1 MGKRI
6 LIVEDEQI
14 IGEDIKRTLEQFG
27 YSVIDVIA
35 SGEEA
40 LQKIDKLNPDM
51 ILMDIMLGETLTGI
65 ETANEVLKSYDI
77 PILYL
82 TAYANEKILE
92 EAKLTQ
98 PYGYIIKPF
107 EEKELRAT
115 IEMAFYRHRM
125 ENTLKESEKK
135 HRILFN
141 NIIDP
146 IFIFSKEN
154 LHFLDCNNSVIEN
167 YGYSKEELKQMT
179 PFDLHPKSEYEK
191 VQHYVKKI
199 TIEPVIYNHLT
210 KEGKKILVEILSKEI
225 TYESKSAILSIAHNI
240 TERIKAKEKLKETQ
254 ERLTIVFKNVPN
266 IILYEI
272 GGGRRFVSENIIKL
286 LGYPAQEFIKDKKK
300 FTSLIHKDDRE
311 IIRQKI
317 IAWRETGSTEMLTLW
332 YRINHSSGNN
342 IWIEDRMVA
351 ITPANGKKY
360 ITGVLIDNSDLKKAD
375 EALKISQS
383 RYKAVVE
390 DQTEYIARFLQDTTL
405 TFVNEAY
412 CRFAGKSNE
421 YLIGTKWLNEIP
433 SDKKMEF
440 QKIFN
445 SLTIKDTV
453 ATREFETEL
462 EDGTAI
468 WTEWTFRALFD
479 ENGNF
484 IEFQSVGKDITDRK
498 NAEVEKQKIQD
509 QLFQSQKMEVVGR
522 LAGGIA
528 HDFNNLLTAINGYAD
543 LAKAK
548 LDSNDPAAGDI
559 TVIKECGEKAAKL
572 TQQLLG
578 FSRRQIT
585 DKKIIDLNIVIQ
597 DLNKML
603 IRLIDEEIEL
613 KTCTSKEQCIV
624 NADSGQ
630 IEQVLV
636 NLVVNARD
644 AMPKSG
650 VITISTI
657 NETITA
663 KKAKKLGFEQSG
675 KYTLTTVQDT
685 GSGIPEDIREK
696 IFEPFFT
703 TKELG
708 KGTGLGLA
716 TVFGIIK
723 QNDGHIIVESEVGKG
738 TCLKFYLPYV
748 EADISKS
755 ETITIEGEEL
765 PRGNE
770 TILLVEDEES
780 IREFVASILEEYGYN
795 VLEAINGEEG
805 LRVANERKEPIDLL
819 LSDIRIPKISGPKLS
834 ELLKKNHPETRALFI
849 SGYTDDDNILKEIS
863 KSNAGFLHKPFSFT
877 ALVNKVREVLD
888 KKRNLNEK
896 T

>member
-1 MGKRI
+1 MEKRI
-6 LIVEDEQI
+6 LVVEDEQI

-27 YSVIDVIA
+27 YSIIGIMTT
-35 SGEEA
+35 GEET

-51 ILMDIMLGETLTGI
+51 ILMDIMLGGTLTGI

-82 TAYANEKILE
+82 TAYANDKILE

-98 PYGYIIKPF
+98 PFGYIIKPF
-107 EEKELRAT
+107 EEKELRAS

-135 HRILFN
+135 YRILFN
-141 NIIDP
+141 NIMDP

-154 LHFLDCNNSVIEN
+154 LHFLDCNNSVVSN
-167 YGYSKEELKQMT
+167 YGYSKKELKKMT

-199 TIEPVIYNHLT
+199 TAEPVIYNHLT
-210 KEGKKILVEILSKEI
+210 KEGKKILVEVLSKEI
-225 TYESKSAILSIAHNI
+225 TYENKSAILSIAHNI
-240 TERIKAKEKLKETQ
+240 TERIKAREKLKETQ
-254 ERLTIVFKNVPN
+254 ERLSVVFKNVPN

-272 GGGRRFVSENIIKL
+272 GGDRRFISENIIKL
-286 LGYPAQEFIKDKKK
+286 LGYPAEEFIKDKKK
-300 FTSLIHKDDRE
+300 FSNLIHKDDRL
-311 IIRQKI
+311 IIRKKVN
-317 IAWRETGSTEMLTLW
+317 AWKESESSEMLTLW
-332 YRINHSSGNN
+332 YRIKHSSGTT

-351 ITPANGKKY
+351 ITPADDKKY

-390 DQTEYIARFLQDTTL
+390 DQTEYIARFLQDTML
-405 TFVNEAY
+405 TFVNKAY

-421 YLIGTKWLNEIP
+421 DLIGTKWLNNISSE
-433 SDKKMEF
+433 KKVKF

-445 SLTIKDTV
+445 SLTIQDPV

-462 EDGTAI
+462 DDGTAI

-479 ENGNF
+479 ENRNF

-498 NAEVEKQKIQD
+498 NAEVEKQKIQE

-548 LDSNDPAAGDI
+548 LDSNDPAADDI
-559 TVIKECGEKAAKL
+559 TVIIECGEKAAKL

-585 DKKIIDLNIVIQ
+585 DKKIIDLNVVIQ
-597 DLNKML
+597 DLDKML
-603 IRLIDEEIEL
+603 TRLIGKEIEL
-613 KTCTSKEQCIV
+613 KTRTSKEQCIV
-624 NADSGQ
+624 NADPGQ

-636 NLVVNARD
+636 NLIVNARD
-644 AMPKSG
+644 AKPKDG

-657 NETITA
+657 NEMITTE
-663 KKAKKLGFEQSG
+663 KAKKLGFEQSG
-675 KYTLTTVQDT
+675 KYTLTSVQDT
-685 GSGIPEDIREK
+685 GSGIPENIRDK

-716 TVFGIIK
+716 TVYGIIK
-723 QNDGHIIVESEVGKG
+723 QNDGHIIVDSEIGKG
-738 TCLKFYLPYV
+738 TCFEFYLPYV
-748 EADISKS
+748 EADISIS
-755 ETITIEGEEL
+755 EAKAIEEEEL

-795 VLEAINGEEG
+795 ILEAINGEEG
-805 LRVANERKEPIDLL
+805 LQLAKDYKEPIELL
-819 LSDIRIPKISGPKLS
+819 LSDIRMPKMSGPKLS
-834 ELLKKNHPETRALFI
+834 ELLKNDHPETKALFI
-849 SGYTDDDNILKEIS
+849 SGHTDDDVLQEIS
-863 KSNAGFLHKPFSFT
+863 RSNAGFLHKPFSFT

-888 KKRNLNEK
+888 TKRNLNEK

>member
-6 LIVEDEQI
+6 LVVEDEQI

-27 YSVIDVIA
+27 YSVIDVLA

-40 LQKIDKLNPDM
+40 LQKLDKLNPDM

-65 ETANEVLKSYDI
+65 ETANKVLKSYDI

-146 IFIFSKEN
+146 IFIFSKED
-154 LHFLDCNNSVIEN
+154 LHFLDCNNSVISN
-167 YGYSKEELKQMT
+167 YGYSKKELTQMT

-191 VQHYVKKI
+191 VQRYVKEI
-199 TIEPVIYNHLT
+199 TVEPIIYNHLT
-210 KEGKKILVEILSKEI
+210 KSGKKINVEIHSKEI
-225 TYESKSAILSIAHNI
+225 IYEDNAAILSIAHDI
-240 TERIKAKEKLKETQ
+240 TERKKAEEKLKETQ
-254 ERLTIVFKNVPN
+254 ERLSIVFKNVPN

-272 GGGRRFVSENIIKL
+272 GGGRRFISENIIKL
-286 LGYPAQEFIKDKKK
+286 LGYPAKEFIKDKKK
-300 FTSLIHKDDRE
+300 FTNLIHNDDRE
-311 IIRQKI
+311 IIKQKI
-317 IAWRETGSTEMLTLW
+317 NTWKESGYSEMLTLW
-332 YRINHSSGNN
+332 YRIKHASGTT

-351 ITPANGKKY
+351 INPPSDKKY
-360 ITGVLIDNSDLKKAD
+360 ITGVLIDNSDLKRAD

-383 RYKAVVE
+383 RFKAVVE

-405 TFVNEAY
+405 TFVNRAY
-412 CRFAGKSNE
+412 CRFTGKSNE
-421 YLIGTKWLNEIP
+421 DLIGTKWLNDFSTKNKE
-433 SDKKMEF
+433 EF
-440 QKIFN
+440 LKIFS
-445 SLTIKDTV
+445 SLTIEDPV
-453 ATREFETEL
+453 AIRESKTEL
-462 EDGTAI
+462 DDLDAT

-543 LAKAK
+543 LAKNK
-548 LDSNDPAAGDI
+548 LANNDPAAEDLD
-559 TVIKECGEKAAKL
+559 VIKECGEKAAKL

-603 IRLIDEEIEL
+603 TRLIGEEIEL

-630 IEQVLV
+630 IEQVLI
-636 NLVVNARD
+636 NLIVNARD
-644 AMPKSG
+644 AMPKGG

-657 NETITA
+657 IETINA
-663 KKAKKLGFEQSG
+663 KEAKKLGLEQSG
-675 KYTLTTVQDT
+675 KYTVTSIQDI
-685 GSGIPEDIREK
+685 GSGISEDIREK

-708 KGTGLGLA
+708 EGTGLGLA
-716 TVFGIIK
+716 TVYGIIK

-738 TCLKFYLPYV
+738 TCFRFYLPYV

-755 ETITIEGEEL
+755 ETKAIEDEEL

-795 VLEAINGEEG
+795 ILEAINGEEG
-805 LRVANERKEPIDLL
+805 LQLAKDYKEPIDLL
-819 LSDIRIPKISGPKLS
+819 LSDIRMPKMSGPKLS
-834 ELLKKNHPETRALFI
+834 ELLKKDHQETKALFI
-849 SGYTDDDNILKEIS
+849 SGHTDDDVLQEIS
-863 KSNAGFLHKPFSFT
+863 RSNAGFLHKPFSFT

-888 KKRNLNEK
+888 KKG

>member
-6 LIVEDEQI
+6 LVVEDEQI

-27 YSVIDVIA
+27 YSVIDVMA
-35 SGEEA
+35 TGEKT

-51 ILMDIMLGETLTGI
+51 ILMDIMLGGTLTGI

-92 EAKLTQ
+92 DAKLTQ

-107 EEKELRAT
+107 EEKELRAS
-115 IEMAFYRHRM
+115 IEMAFYRHQM

-135 HRILFN
+135 YRILFN

-146 IFIFSKEN
+146 IFIFSKED
-154 LHFLDCNNSVIEN
+154 LHFLDCNNSVISN
-167 YGYSKEELKQMT
+167 YGYSKKELKKMT

-199 TIEPVIYNHLT
+199 TAKPVIYNHLI
-210 KEGKKILVEILSKEI
+210 KEGKKILVEVLSKEI
-225 TYESKSAILSIAHNI
+225 TYEGKSAILSIAHNI
-240 TERIKAKEKLKETQ
+240 SERIKAKEKLKETQ
-254 ERLTIVFKNVPN
+254 ERLSVVFKNVPN

-272 GGGRRFVSENIIKL
+272 GGSRRFISENIIKL
-286 LGYPAQEFIKDKKK
+286 LGYQAEEFIKDKKK
-300 FTSLIHKDDRE
+300 FTSLIHKDDRL
-311 IIRQKI
+311 IIRKKI
-317 IAWRETGSTEMLTLW
+317 NAWKESGSSEMLTLW
-332 YRINHSSGNN
+332 YRIKHSSGSI

-351 ITPANGKKY
+351 ITPADDKKY

-383 RYKAVVE
+383 RFKAVVE
-390 DQTEYIARFLQDTTL
+390 DQTEYIARFLQDTML
-405 TFVNEAY
+405 TFVNKAY

-421 YLIGTKWLNEIP
+421 DLIGTKWLNNISTE
-433 SDKKMEF
+433 KKEYF
-440 QKIFN
+440 LEVFK
-445 SLTIKDTV
+445 SLTIEEPV
-453 ATREFETEL
+453 ATREFETKL

-498 NAEVEKQKIQD
+498 NAEVEKQKI
-509 QLFQSQKMEVVGR
+509 
-522 LAGGIA
+522 

-548 LDSNDPAAGDI
+548 LDSNDPAVDDI

-585 DKKIIDLNIVIQ
+585 DKKIIDLNVVIQ

-603 IRLIDEEIEL
+603 TRLIGQEIEL

-624 NADSGQ
+624 NADPGQ

-636 NLVVNARD
+636 NLIVNARD
-644 AMPKSG
+644 AKPKDG
-650 VITISTI
+650 IITISTI
-657 NETITA
+657 NETITTE
-663 KKAKKLGFEQSG
+663 KAKKLGFEQSG
-675 KYTLTTVQDT
+675 KYTLTSVQDI

-716 TVFGIIK
+716 TVYGIIK
-723 QNDGHIIVESEVGKG
+723 QNDGHIIVESEIGKG

-748 EADISKS
+748 EAVISKS
-755 ETITIEGEEL
+755 ETKAIEEEEL

-795 VLEAINGEEG
+795 ILEAINGEEG
-805 LRVANERKEPIDLL
+805 LQLAKDYKEPIDLL
-819 LSDIRIPKISGPKLS
+819 LSDIRMPKMSGPKLS
-834 ELLKKNHPETRALFI
+834 ELLKNDHPETKALFI
-849 SGYTDDDNILKEIS
+849 SGHTDDDVLQEIS
-863 KSNAGFLHKPFSFT
+863 RLNAGFLHKPFSST

-888 KKRNLNEK
+888 TKRNLNEK

>member
-27 YSVIDVIA
+27 YSVIDVM
-35 SGEEA
+35 STGEET

-51 ILMDIMLGETLTGI
+51 ILMDIMLGGTLTGI

-82 TAYANEKILE
+82 TAFASEKILE
-92 EAKLTQ
+92 EAKMTQ
-98 PYGYIIKPF
+98 PHGYIIKPF
-107 EEKELRAT
+107 EEKELRAS
-115 IEMAFYRHRM
+115 IEMAFYRHQM

-135 HRILFN
+135 YRILFN

-146 IFIFSKEN
+146 IFIFSKED
-154 LHFLDCNNSVIEN
+154 LHFLDCNNSVISN
-167 YGYSKEELKQMT
+167 YGYSKEELKKMT
-179 PFDLHPKSEYEK
+179 PFDLHPESEYEK
-191 VQHYVKKI
+191 VQNNVKKI
-199 TIEPVIYNHLT
+199 PAEPDIYNHLT
-210 KEGKKILVEILSKEI
+210 KSGEKINVEIHSKEI
-225 TYESKSAILSIAHNI
+225 VYEDKASILSIAHNI
-240 TERIKAKEKLKETQ
+240 TKRMKAEEKLKKTQ
-254 ERLTIVFKNVPN
+254 NRLTVVFNNFPN

-272 GGGRRFVSENIIKL
+272 GGGRRFVSENVIKL
-286 LGYPAQEFIKDKKK
+286 LGYPAEEFIKNKKK
-300 FTSLIHKDDRE
+300 FISIMHKDDRE

-317 IAWRETGSTEMLTLW
+317 NAWREGGSSEMLTLW
-332 YRINHSSGNN
+332 YRIKHALGTI
-342 IWIEDRMVA
+342 IWVEDRMVA
-351 ITPANGKKY
+351 ITPTNGEKY

-383 RYKAVVE
+383 RFKAVVE

-405 TFVNEAY
+405 TFVNKAY
-412 CRFAGKSNE
+412 CRYAGKSNE
-421 YLIGTKWLNEIP
+421 DLIGTKWLNDISTE
-433 SDKKMEF
+433 KKENF
-440 QKIFN
+440 LEVFK
-445 SLTIKDTV
+445 SLTNKNPV
-453 ATREFETEL
+453 ATREFKTEL
-462 EDGTAI
+462 KDGTAI

-479 ENGNF
+479 ENENF
-484 IEFQSVGKDITDRK
+484 IEFQSVGKDISDRK
-498 NAEVEKQKIQD
+498 NAEIEKQKTQD
-509 QLFQSQKMEVVGR
+509 QLYQSQKMEVVGR

-528 HDFNNLLTAINGYAD
+528 HDFNNLLTAINGYAE
-543 LAKAK
+543 LAKTK
-548 LDSNDPAAGDI
+548 LDVNDPVTEDI
-559 TVIKECGEKAAKL
+559 DVIKECGEKAAKL

-585 DKKIIDLNIVIQ
+585 DKKIINLNVVIY

-603 IRLIDEEIEL
+603 IRLIGKEVEL
-613 KTCTSKEQCIV
+613 KTSTSNEQCIV

-630 IEQVLV
+630 IEQVLA

-644 AMPKSG
+644 AMPKGG

-663 KKAKKLGFEQSG
+663 EKAKKFGFEQSG
-675 KYTLTTVQDT
+675 KYTVTSVQDT
-685 GSGIPEDIREK
+685 GSGIPKDIREN

-716 TVFGIIK
+716 TVYGIIK

-738 TCLKFYLPYV
+738 TCFKFYLPYV
-748 EADISKS
+748 EEDIPKP
-755 ETITIEGEEL
+755 ETEAIEEEEL

-770 TILLVEDEES
+770 TILLVEDEEN
-780 IREFVASILEEYGYN
+780 IREFVASILAEYGYN
-795 VLEAINGEEG
+795 ILEAINGEEG
-805 LRVANERKEPIDLL
+805 LQLARDRKESIDLL
-819 LSDIRIPKISGPKLS
+819 LSDIRMPKMSGPKLA
-834 ELLKKNHPETRALFI
+834 ELLKKDHPETRALFI
-849 SGYTDDDNILKEIS
+849 SGHTDDDVLQEIS
-863 KSNAGFLHKPFSFT
+863 KLNAGFLHKPFSFT

-888 KKRNLNEK
+888 KKEPK
-896 T
+896 

>member
-27 YSVIDVIA
+27 YSVIDVIPT
-35 SGEEA
+35 GEEA
-40 LQKIDKLNPDM
+40 LQKLDKLNPDM

-107 EEKELRAT
+107 EEKELRAA

-135 HRILFN
+135 YRILFN
-141 NIIDP
+141 NIVDP

-167 YGYSKEELKQMT
+167 YGYSKEELKKLT
-179 PFDLHPKSEYEK
+179 PFDLHPKNEYEK

-199 TIEPVIYNHLT
+199 TAEPVIYNHLT

-225 TYESKSAILSIAHNI
+225 TYGGKSAILSIAHNI

-254 ERLTIVFKNVPN
+254 ERLSIVFKNVPN

-286 LGYPAQEFIKDKKK
+286 LGYPAEEFIKDKKK
-300 FTSLIHKDDRE
+300 LTSLMHKDDRE

-317 IAWRETGSTEMLTLW
+317 NAWRESGSSEMLTLW
-332 YRINHSSGNN
+332 YRIKHASGTT

-351 ITPANGKKY
+351 ITPANDKKY
-360 ITGVLIDNSDLKKAD
+360 VTGVLIDNSDLKKAD
-375 EALKISQS
+375 EELKISQS

-390 DQTEYIARFLQDTTL
+390 DQTEYINRFLKDSTL
-405 TFVNEAY
+405 TFVNDAY

-421 YLIGTKWLNEIP
+421 ELIGTKWLNEIP
-433 SDKKMEF
+433 AEEKEEF

-445 SLTIKDTV
+445 SLTIKDPV
-453 ATREFETEL
+453 ATREFKTEL
-462 EDGTAI
+462 DDGIAI

-479 ENGNF
+479 ENENF

-509 QLFQSQKMEVVGR
+509 QLYQSQKMEVVGR

-543 LAKAK
+543 LAKTK
-548 LDSNDPAAGDI
+548 LDSNDPAAADI

-585 DKKIIDLNIVIQ
+585 DKKIIDLNVVIH

-603 IRLIDEEIEL
+603 TRLIGGEIEL
-613 KTCTSKEQCIV
+613 KTCTSEEQCIV

-644 AMPKSG
+644 AMPKDG
-650 VITISTI
+650 IITISTI

-663 KKAKKLGFEQSG
+663 GKAKKLGFEQSG
-675 KYTLTTVQDT
+675 KYTITSVQDT
-685 GSGIPEDIREK
+685 GTGITEEIKEK

-716 TVFGIIK
+716 TVYGIIK

-738 TCLKFYLPYV
+738 TCFKFYLPYV
-748 EADISKS
+748 EADISKT
-755 ETITIEGEEL
+755 ETKVIEEEEL

-780 IREFVASILEEYGYN
+780 IRKLVTSTLEEYGYN
-795 VLEAINGEEG
+795 ILEAINGVEG
-805 LRVANERKEPIDLL
+805 LQLAKEYKEPIDLL
-819 LSDIRIPKISGPKLS
+819 LSDIRMPKITGTELS
-834 ELLKKNHPETRALFI
+834 ELLRNVHPETKSLFI
-849 SGYTDDDNILKEIS
+849 SGHTEDDVLRKIS
-863 KSNAGFLHKPFSFT
+863 ESGASLLNKPFSFT

-896 T
+896 K